1 MRNCRSIQ
9 ASRKIIRSLRLVA
22 CCLTVPSSSSGGVR
36 TDRGVRKR
44 KSFLSEVLFYSDFY
58 QRAILLVVTS
68 DQSQDKRWK

>member
-1 MRNCRSIQ
+1 MRNWRLIQ
-9 ASRKIIRSLRLVA
+9 ASRKIIRSFRLVA
-22 CCLTVPSSSSGGVR
+22 CCLTVPSSSSGRVR

-44 KSFLSEVLFYSDFY
+44 ESFLSEIFFYSDFY